1 MDEAL
6 VCQIREGQR
15 LVAEP
20 LHQLEVFLEHGDG
33 QPGAVHSLLA
43 LMLDEAVIH
52 DDRHL
57 PAQGLDHGILI
68 DGLESAHHLLQVIL
82 LPDPLVQAVRHLLAG
97 Q

>member
-6 VCQIREGQR
+6 VRQIREGQR
-15 LVAEP
+15 LVTQP

-82 LPDPLVQAVRHLLAG
+82 LPDALTQAVRHLLGG